1 MSKHHDKYQRLITF
15 KLKFKLMIFSPVLL
29 IQFVNLQ
36 IINSSLI
43 LRRKVLENIVSS
55 FHRIRTSH
63 SQRAEQNRD
72 QTIAK

>member
-1 MSKHHDKYQRLITF
+1 
-15 KLKFKLMIFSPVLL
+15 MIFSSVLL

-55 FHRIRTSH
+55 FHRIRTSY